1 MQSFISELGKFLEN
15 SFNNKEIQMPI
26 IEDILS
32 KNNLTTGNENAIRD
46 NINDIILEYAEKNF
60 KSETMYFVQDSKKTY
75 WKNNERQYDNSV
87 YSVLK
92 VENNQIEQIEIDKK
106 NMPKDIGVNDVFT
119 IKENEY
125 VINTVATEELLK
137 EIETM
142 ANKIIDKQNANLAS
156 YRKEGHLYMVS
167 EEIGDN
173 RFLYDLTDKSNVEF
187 EEVDI
192 PKDVLDKATEGAVL
206 KYTNGTYEY
215 YSNDGFE
222 RLDKI
227 N

>member
-1 MQSFISELGKFLEN
+1 
-15 SFNNKEIQMPI
+15 MPI

>member
-1 MQSFISELGKFLEN
+1 
-15 SFNNKEIQMPI
+15 MPI

-173 RFLYDLTDKSNVEF
+173 RFLDDLTDKSNVEF

>member
-15 SFNNKEIQMPI
+15 SFNNKIQMPI

-106 NMPKDIGVNDVFT
+106 NMPKD
-119 IKENEY
+119 
-125 VINTVATEELLK
+125 
-137 EIETM
+137 
-142 ANKIIDKQNANLAS
+142 
-156 YRKEGHLYMVS
+156 
-167 EEIGDN
+167 
-173 RFLYDLTDKSNVEF
+173 
-187 EEVDI
+187 
-192 PKDVLDKATEGAVL
+192 VLDKATEGAVL

>member
-1 MQSFISELGKFLEN
+1 
-15 SFNNKEIQMPI
+15 MPI

-156 YRKEGHLYMVS
+156 Y
-167 EEIGDN
+167 
-173 RFLYDLTDKSNVEF
+173 
-187 EEVDI
+187 
-192 PKDVLDKATEGAVL
+192 
-206 KYTNGTYEY
+206 EY
-215 YSNDGFE
+215 YSNDGFG

>member
-1 MQSFISELGKFLEN
+1 
-15 SFNNKEIQMPI
+15 MPI

-46 NINDIILEYAEKNF
+46 NINDIMLEYAEKNF